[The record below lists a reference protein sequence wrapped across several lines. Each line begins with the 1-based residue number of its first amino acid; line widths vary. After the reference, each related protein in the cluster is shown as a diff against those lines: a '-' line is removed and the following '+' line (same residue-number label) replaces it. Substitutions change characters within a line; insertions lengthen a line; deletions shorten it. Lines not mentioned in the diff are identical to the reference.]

1 MTKIAL
7 YLRLSVDESDTDES
21 NSIINQRYLLNHY
34 LDQTIEFKNWARFE
48 YVDDGFSGTSL
59 KRPAFQRMMADVKA
73 GTIRHI
79 IVKDLS
85 RFMRDYLELGN
96 YLENI
101 FPFLGVRFIALND
114 HYDSLVSEHN
124 GLDIDVPFRNLLND
138 FYAKDVSE
146 KVKSTMNSMKR
157 SGKNMSWL
165 PPFGYI
171 KDPNDRFKII
181 IDEEV
186 APIVRRIFRLCI
198 EGMGTQK
205 IAMLLNS
212 EQTITPAER
221 KMQVSQA
228 RYTNSIIITAEQ
240 KRNVWTKS
248 SVRQIL
254 KNEAYK
260 GTYLFNTRMTVN
272 GRQIKRPEPE
282 WERIENNHES
292 IVSTEV
298 FFQAQQSLVS
308 RICGSS
314 SRSCVQPRD
323 ILLRGLVVCEHCGH
337 RLLRFN
343 NHNNYDYF
351 YCRYCKSQGHRMKAC
366 RSDRIEKVI
375 EEKLLTELPT
385 SSPTIS
391 KSKLMREI
399 ERLKVGKMSYFQE
412 YKEGLVTRE
421 TYMVKRQSLD
431 DKIMNLDEQL
441 REYDSKNTTIDKKL
455 SKSIVETHVE
465 KILVDCL
472 GFFKVIYK

>member
-7 YLRLSVDESDTDES
+7 YLRLSVDEADTDES
-21 NSIINQRYLLNHY
+21 NSITNQRYLLNNY
-34 LDQTIEFKNWARFE
+34 LDQTPEFKNWERLEF
-48 YVDDGFSGTSL
+48 VDDGFSGTSL
-59 KRPAFQRMMADVKA
+59 NRPAFQRLMIDVKA

-114 HYDSLVSEHN
+114 QYDSLTSENN
-124 GLDIDVPFRNLLND
+124 GLDIDVPFKNLLND

-146 KVKSTMNSMKR
+146 KVKSAMNTMKR

-171 KDPNDRFKII
+171 KDPDDRFKII

-228 RYTNSIIITAEQ
+228 RYTKSIIITAEQ
-240 KRNVWTKS
+240 KRNVWTRS
-248 SVRQIL
+248 GILQIL

-260 GTYLFNTRMTVN
+260 GTYLFNTRTTVN
-272 GRQIKRPEPE
+272 GKQIRRPESE
-282 WERIENNHES
+282 WERLDNNHEA
-292 IVSTEV
+292 IVSSEE
-298 FFQAQQSLVS
+298 FKKAQQSLAS
-308 RICGSS
+308 RISGTKSQACN
-314 SRSCVQPRD
+314 QPEEV
-323 ILLRGLVVCEHCGH
+323 LLRGLVICEHCGH
-337 RLLRFN
+337 RLLRYRRYN
-343 NHNNYDYF
+343 NRDYF
-351 YCRYCKSQGHRMKAC
+351 YCRYCRSKGQSMKSCQ
-366 RSDRIEKVI
+366 SNRIEKAI
-375 EEKLLTELPT
+375 EEKLLTQIPT
-385 SSPTIS
+385 SSPQIS
-391 KSKLMREI
+391 KSKLIREM
-399 ERLKVGKMSYFQE
+399 ERLKVQKMSYFQE
-412 YKEGLVTRE
+412 YKEGLMTRE
-421 TYMVKRQSLD
+421 TYMTKRQSLD
-431 DKIMNLDEQL
+431 DKIINLDEQL
-441 REYDSKNTTIDKKL
+441 REYSKNTAIGMKL
-455 SKSIVETHVE
+455 SKSIIENHVE
-465 KILVDCL
+465 KVIVDCL

>member
-7 YLRLSVDESDTDES
+7 YLRLSVDEADTDES

-34 LDQTIEFKNWARFE
+34 LDQAIEFKNWSRYE

-85 RFMRDYLELGN
+85 RFMRDYLELVN

-198 EGMGTQK
+198 EGMEAHK

-212 EQTITPAER
+212 KKTITPAER

-228 RYTNSIIITAEQ
+228 RYTKSIIITAEQ
-240 KRNVWTKS
+240 KRNVWTRS
-248 SVRQIL
+248 GVLQIL

-260 GTYLFNTRMTVN
+260 GTYLFNTRTTVN
-272 GRQIKRPEPE
+272 GKQIRRPESE
-282 WERIENNHES
+282 WERLDNNHEA
-292 IVSTEV
+292 IVSSED
-298 FFQAQQSLVS
+298 FDKAQQSLAS
-308 RICGSS
+308 RI
-314 SRSCVQPRD
+314 SRT
-323 ILLRGLVVCEHCGH
+323 
-337 RLLRFN
+337 
-343 NHNNYDYF
+343 
-351 YCRYCKSQGHRMKAC
+351 KSQAC
-366 RSDRIEKVI
+366 NQP
-375 EEKLLTELPT
+375 EEVF
-385 SSPTIS
+385 IA
-391 KSKLMREI
+391 
-399 ERLKVGKMSYFQE
+399 RLSY
-412 YKEGLVTRE
+412 L
-421 TYMVKRQSLD
+421 
-431 DKIMNLDEQL
+431 
-441 REYDSKNTTIDKKL
+441 
-455 SKSIVETHVE
+455 
-465 KILVDCL
+465 
-472 GFFKVIYK
+472 

>member
-7 YLRLSVDESDTDES
+7 YLRLSVDEANTDES
-21 NSIINQRYLLNHY
+21 NSITHQRYLLNHF
-34 LDQTIEFKNWARFE
+34 LDQEPKFKNWERLEF
-48 YVDDGFSGTSL
+48 VDDGFSGTSL
-59 KRPAFQRMMADVKA
+59 NRPAFKRMMADVKA
-73 GTIRHI
+73 GTIRNI

-146 KVKSTMNSMKR
+146 KVKSAMNSMKR

-205 IAMLLNS
+205 IAILLNS

-228 RYTNSIIITAEQ
+228 RYTKSIIITAEQ
-240 KRNVWTKS
+240 KRNVWTRS
-248 SVRQIL
+248 GILQIL

-260 GTYLFNTRMTVN
+260 GTYLFNTRTTVN
-272 GRQIKRPEPE
+272 GKQIRRPESE
-282 WERIENNHES
+282 WERLDNNHEA
-292 IVSTEV
+292 IVSSED
-298 FFQAQQSLVS
+298 FDKAQQ
-308 RICGSS
+308 C
-314 SRSCVQPRD
+314 
-323 ILLRGLVVCEHCGH
+323 LLRYSHY
-337 RLLRFN
+337 
-343 NHNNYDYF
+343 NNYDYF
-351 YCRYCKSQGHRMKAC
+351 YCRYCRSQGQTMKSC
-366 RSDRIEKVI
+366 RIDRIEEAI
-375 EEKLLTELPT
+375 EKELKSRLPKNSPKL
-385 SSPTIS
+385 S
-391 KSKLMREI
+391 KTNLIREA
-399 ERLKVGKMSYFQE
+399 ERLKTQKVSHFQD
-412 YKEGLVTRE
+412 YKEGLMTRE
-421 TYMVKRQSLD
+421 TYMEKRQ
-431 DKIMNLDEQL
+431 NLDNSIMEIEEQL
-441 REYDSKNTTIDKKL
+441 KVVGRENIAFDKKMTREVVDTHIER
-455 SKSIVETHVE
+455 IVVNGQGSFTV
-465 KILVDCL
+465 V
-472 GFFKVIYK
+472 YR